1 MVFVFINYQQNQ
13 NSLPHSLH
21 PNVSTAA
28 SPSRDWV
35 PPLQSQSNWL
45 SPWKVAMKGLNPI
58 SEARDAFSKCEGF
71 LQSRGALAYMAPRDY
86 HPFQPQGWAL
96 RFSCTGKRLKV
107 SEKPCFSTTSKN
119 QSHGHKTSPGLSAV
133 LDPRYHS
140 ENENKTKQK
149 NPVLLSFQGTAMSIS
164 FPTILNF
171 RNRTAAMNLSYWVS
185 LLRNIQYCSPQAS
198 NQPNPTQCL
207 QATTAKLLVP
217 WCQKNFIGK
226 ILHSIP
232 EDNTKNYVSCLH
244 RIGN

>member
-140 ENENKTKQK
+140 ENENKTKKPSSSLISRYCNVHLFPHHLEFQEQNSGNELELLGFSVEK
-149 NPVLLSFQGTAMSIS
+149 HSVLFSSGLQ
-164 FPTILNF
+164 
-171 RNRTAAMNLSYWVS
+171 
-185 LLRNIQYCSPQAS
+185 
-198 NQPNPTQCL
+198 PTQPHPMPPGYHSQVTC
-207 QATTAKLLVP
+207 TLVS
-217 WCQKNFIGK
+217 KKF
-226 ILHSIP
+226 
-232 EDNTKNYVSCLH
+232 Y
-244 RIGN
+244 R